1 MDLSGLFI
9 AILLLLFMRLY
20 TFKVVR
26 EEKNSRKDLMI
37 SVGFIFQGSKACATG
52 FVTIKN
58 KTPPVYMKCSPP

>member
-9 AILLLLFMRLY
+9 AILLVLFMRLY

-26 EEKNSRKDLMI
+26 EENSGKDLTI

-52 FVTIKN
+52 FVTIKS